1 MGNTDIEKTFLYIED
16 NLDKPLT
23 LAEVSQKCCM
33 SKYHFTRVFKKISGR
48 TFKEYHNEKRIEK
61 AKLLLSEKSL
71 RITEVCYE
79 VGYNDISYFNRIFRR
94 YVGMNPSTYRKQL
107 QDTRDCD

>member
-1 MGNTDIEKTFLYIED
+1 MHNTDIEKALLYIEE

-23 LAEVSQKCCM
+23 LAEVSQKCFM
-33 SKYHFTRVFKKISGR
+33 SKYHFTRVFKKVSGQ

-61 AKLLLSEKSL
+61 AKLLLSGSPL

-94 YVGMNPSTYRKQL
+94 YVGMTPSTYRKQL
-107 QDTRDCD
+107 QDTRDSA